1 MRPAVV
7 RFGKQPDGC
16 WHRGGNAL
24 IRGDVVLWS
33 CVPRKRNGAA
43 AVLALTA
50 PAGRRALVRQN
61 EAERHMCIHA
71 ARARLVAIRE
81 ARTRRGCE
89 YEAQGCEYEAHHFF
103 IRATGEESTPTHS
116 RDAGGLRAPAPLL
129 QMGGL
134 NASLCSS
141 AHCSIAT
148 APASCSGMA
157 GLALPKR
164 RGFSRIHFFTTQAH
178 ATPH

>member
-1 MRPAVV
+1 MRSAVV

-61 EAERHMCIHA
+61 EAERHMCMHA

-134 NASLCSS
+134 NACLCCS
-141 AHCSIAT
+141 AHCS
-148 APASCSGMA
+148 MA
-157 GLALPKR
+157 KR
-164 RGFSRIHFFTTQAH
+164 PGSQRT
-178 ATPH
+178 